1 MLLLTKPATQERLDA
16 AVYEIIGL
24 RVMGPIGI
32 PGEWNAHSTAQYLQR
47 RLKMKQITQHVCK
60 EHGFQLLAG
69 NKCIY
74 FTKSGVLIQPCTT

>member
-47 RLKMKQITQHVCK
+47 RLKKQITQNVCK
-60 EHGFQLLAG
+60 EHGMQLLAG
-69 NKCIY
+69 NKRIY

>member
-47 RLKMKQITQHVCK
+47 RLKKQTPIIQHMCK
-60 EHGFQLLAG
+60 EHGIRLLAG

-74 FTKSGVLIQPCTT
+74 FTESGVLIKST